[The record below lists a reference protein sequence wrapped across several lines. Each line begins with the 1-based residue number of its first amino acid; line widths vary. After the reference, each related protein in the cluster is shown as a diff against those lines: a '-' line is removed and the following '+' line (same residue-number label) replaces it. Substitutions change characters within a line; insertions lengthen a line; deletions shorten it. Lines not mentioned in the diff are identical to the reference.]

1 MTSDEMA
8 TGALYLCYF
17 GINEPLVQ
25 TQVLPYLRQLSAAG
39 IDVNLLTF
47 ESRLRDLSEDE
58 LTKQRR
64 QLGAEGI
71 SWFHLPYHKSPSVP
85 ATVYDI
91 LAGARFAVQL
101 VRRKRIDVLH
111 ARAHVPMAM
120 ALLAQR
126 FVRVKMIFDI
136 RGLMAEEY
144 ADAGIWRHDSLRF
157 RMVKKLERVGI
168 RDANQIVVLTQ
179 RLRDWL
185 LARKL
190 KRAEQIEVIPCCVDF
205 ARFEMTQADAQAD
218 NARSSAGTRF
228 EVVYAGSLVGLYLV
242 EEMGRF
248 FKALK
253 AQRPEAFLRI
263 LSLSPPEQGA
273 AAFKRAGLSPGDFE
287 IGAVP
292 PADVPAYL
300 QRARLGLS
308 LRKSAFAQIAA
319 SPTKI
324 PEYLAVGLPVVCNA
338 GVGDMD
344 QLVERE
350 QVGVVLR
357 EFDNDAYHSAAAQ
370 ALIFADDAEIGARCR
385 QVALDYFDL
394 RTVGGP
400 RYVNVYRRLS
410 EPGTQ

>member
-1 MTSDEMA
+1 
-8 TGALYLCYF
+8 
-17 GINEPLVQ
+17 
-25 TQVLPYLRQLSAAG
+25 
-39 IDVNLLTF
+39 
-47 ESRLRDLSEDE
+47 
-58 LTKQRR
+58 
-64 QLGAEGI
+64 
-71 SWFHLPYHKSPSVP
+71 
-85 ATVYDI
+85 
-91 LAGARFAVQL
+91 
-101 VRRKRIDVLH
+101 
-111 ARAHVPMAM
+111 MAM

-144 ADAGIWRHDSLRF
+144 ADAGIWPHDSLRF
-157 RMVKKLERVGI
+157 RMVKKLERAGI
-168 RDANQIVVLTQ
+168 HRADQIVVLTQ

-185 LARKL
+185 LAHNL

-205 ARFEMTQADAQAD
+205 ARFEMIPGDVQPEG
-218 NARSSAGTRF
+218 ARSSAVNRF

-273 AAFKRAGLSPGDFE
+273 AAFKRAGLGSEDFE

-292 PADVPAYL
+292 PADVPVYL

-350 QVGVVLR
+350 QVGVVLS
-357 EFDNDAYHSAAAQ
+357 EFDNDAYESAAAQ
-370 ALIFADDAEIGARCR
+370 ALIYADDAGIGARCR
-385 QVALDYFDL
+385 RVAREYFDL
-394 RTVGGP
+394 KTIGGP
-400 RYVNVYRRLS
+400 RYVSVYRRLS
-410 EPGTQ
+410 QPRA

>member
-1 MTSDEMA
+1 MA
-8 TGALYLCYF
+8 IGALYLCYF

-25 TQVLPYLRQLSAAG
+25 TQVLPYLRQLCAAG

-47 ESRLRDLSEDE
+47 ESRRRDLSDDE
-58 LTKQRR
+58 LTKQRL
-64 QLGAEGI
+64 QLAAEGI

-85 ATVYDI
+85 ATAYDI

-101 VRRKRIDVLH
+101 VRRKRINVLH

-126 FVRVKMIFDI
+126 LVQVKVIFDI

-144 ADAGIWRHDSLRF
+144 ADAGIWPHDSLRF
-157 RMVKKLERVGI
+157 RIVKRLERAGI
-168 RDANQIVVLTQ
+168 HRADQIVVLTQ

-185 LARKL
+185 LAHNL

-205 ARFEMTQADAQAD
+205 ARFEMIPADAQPES
-218 NARSSAGTRF
+218 ARSSAANRF

-248 FKALK
+248 FRALK
-253 AQRPEAFLRI
+253 AQRPDAFLRI
-263 LSLSPPEQGA
+263 LSVSPPEQGEA
-273 AAFKRAGLSPGDFE
+273 ALRRAGLSRDDFE
-287 IGAVP
+287 IGAVS
-292 PADVPAYL
+292 PADVPANL

-344 QLVERE
+344 ELVERE

-357 EFDNDAYHSAAAQ
+357 EFNNNAYHSAAAQ

-385 QVALDYFDL
+385 QVAREYFDL
-394 RTVGGP
+394 QTIGGP
-400 RYVNVYRRLS
+400 RYVSVYRRLS
-410 EPGTQ
+410 QPCA